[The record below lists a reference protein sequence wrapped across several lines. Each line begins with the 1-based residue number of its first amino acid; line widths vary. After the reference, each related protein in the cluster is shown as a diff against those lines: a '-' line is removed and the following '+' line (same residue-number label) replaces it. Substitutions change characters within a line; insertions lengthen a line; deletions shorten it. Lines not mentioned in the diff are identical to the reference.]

1 MENNENKNNSDAEKF
16 KNPNPAESSVTSK
29 QNPINP
35 SKQDNSTAN
44 TTPQQ
49 LGQVNGE
56 NLPKEK
62 ISKRRISRILAMELL
77 FSMSFTKYNLNQAAE
92 LFQYLEDDEIP
103 RNQITQFTID
113 LVAQTLRNIKVI
125 DESLK
130 GIIKNWKPERLSLID
145 RTLLRLGAAEVIFFQ
160 DIPPKVT
167 INEYIEIA
175 KDYSEDDAPGFIN
188 GILDRL
194 ARNNSKL

>member
-1 MENNENKNNSDAEKF
+1 MENNENKNNSDAEKI

-29 QNPINP
+29 QNLINP
-35 SKQDNSTAN
+35 SKQDNSIAN

-49 LGQVNGE
+49 QGQVNGE